1 MRDIITI
8 CSNIHKRRLQCR
20 GGMVMSIYQIGHIT
34 FKTEREWV
42 QLMPPYFILRF
53 TLKQEGPHG
62 EWLEMNQST
71 IAIDQE
77 GNYDITFNT
86 NMFENEFTKFILEEY
101 KKSISKF

>member
-1 MRDIITI
+1 M
-8 CSNIHKRRLQCR
+8 NIYE
-20 GGMVMSIYQIGHIT
+20 VGHIT

-77 GNYDITFNT
+77 GNYDITFKT
-86 NMFENEFTKFILEEY
+86 QMFENEFTKFILEEA

>member
-1 MRDIITI
+1 M
-8 CSNIHKRRLQCR
+8 NIYK
-20 GGMVMSIYQIGHIT
+20 VGHIT

-42 QLMPPYFILRF
+42 QLMPPYYILRF

-77 GNYDITFNT
+77 GNYDITFKT
-86 NMFENEFTKFILEEY
+86 KMFENEFTKFILEEA